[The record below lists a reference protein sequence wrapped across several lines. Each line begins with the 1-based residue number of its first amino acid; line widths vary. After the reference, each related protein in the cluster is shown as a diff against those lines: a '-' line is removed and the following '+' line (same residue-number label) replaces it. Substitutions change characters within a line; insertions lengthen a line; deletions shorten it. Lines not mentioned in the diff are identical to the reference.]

1 MTEFLNHLKSLE
13 EFFSKTT
20 GGIFAK
26 IDQVSFKMVIDCL
39 KSNDSQAVTIAIDQ
53 LVKEKRPV
61 SIPPLYVVAKA
72 HPNPMV
78 RAKAEQAL
86 KKLDPQN
93 DVEKLTGGKD
103 MKEAVYALV
112 ERYGNFKG

>member
-1 MTEFLNHLKSLE
+1 MSDFLNHLKSVE
-13 EFFSKTT
+13 DFFSKAT

-39 KSNDSQAVTIAIDQ
+39 KSNDSQAVSIAIDQ

-72 HPNPMV
+72 HPNPIV

-86 KKLDPQN
+86 KKLDPAN
-93 DVEKLTGGKD
+93 EVEKLAGGKG
-103 MKEAVYALV
+103 MKEAVFALV